1 MKDSKEI
8 LEDMGYNIEEMQKRN
23 QLLIKTKAKSPYVC
37 LCGHPVSSH
46 TQTDEGDSYCKPS
59 RMFCHCA
66 KLNPVLKSEDN
77 RNFYCKTNSYGAEHA
92 LTRGILTAM
101 NRNKKVEWV
110 EDQIFCMRKGC
121 TVKGAGN
128 GLQPVLLEY
137 GLPAYPGGKLVVN
150 YKLSGTS
157 ETVRDLRDVLLCPE
171 HLDNFVL
178 GSR

>member
-1 MKDSKEI
+1 
-8 LEDMGYNIEEMQKRN
+8 MGYNIEEMQERN
-23 QLLIKTKAKSPYVC
+23 QLLIKTRAKSPYVC

-66 KLNPVLKSEDN
+66 NINPVLKSEDN

-110 EDQIFCMRKGC
+110 EDRFFCMREGC

-128 GLQPVLLEY
+128 GIQQGTFSATKAILEPVMLPGPACQEVPVSGRLRDAQASTSVLLHS
-137 GLPAYPGGKLVVN
+137 LV
-150 YKLSGTS
+150 G
-157 ETVRDLRDVLLCPE
+157 
-171 HLDNFVL
+171 
-178 GSR
+178 